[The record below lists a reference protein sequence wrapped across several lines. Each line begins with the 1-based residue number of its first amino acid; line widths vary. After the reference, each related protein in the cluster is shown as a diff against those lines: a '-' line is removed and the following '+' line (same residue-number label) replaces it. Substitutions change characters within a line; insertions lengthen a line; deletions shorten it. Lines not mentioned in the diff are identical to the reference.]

1 MSILEKCKRSQPV
14 IKRIIEQ
21 TTDDEGMLFE
31 ALYLHDELQQVIS
44 KYEELEAS
52 QRSEGHQLEHSEAAK
67 YKYEVLGDAQQ
78 PPAEMPQ
85 NTDTRHDRLED
96 GHKSDQK
103 ESAGFGLSSP
113 SQLGAYNETKAV
125 NSQKGDSSD
134 PGGEKEGD

>member
-1 MSILEKCKRSQPV
+1 MSILEKCKQSQPIV
-14 IKRIIEQ
+14 KRIIEQ

-67 YKYEVLGDAQQ
+67 YEGLGDAQQ
-78 PPAEMPQ
+78 PPAEMPR
-85 NTDTRHDRLED
+85 NTDTHHDGLED
-96 GHKSDQK
+96 GHKSGQK

-113 SQLGAYNETKAV
+113 SQLGTYNETKVV
-125 NSQKGDSSD
+125 NSHKGDSSD
-134 PGGEKEGD
+134 PGGEKKGD